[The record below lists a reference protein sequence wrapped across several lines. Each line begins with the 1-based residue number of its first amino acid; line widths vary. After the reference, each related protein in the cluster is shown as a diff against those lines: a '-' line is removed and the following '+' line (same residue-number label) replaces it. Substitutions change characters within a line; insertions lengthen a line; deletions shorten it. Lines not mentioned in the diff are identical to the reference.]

1 MVGAGGNLG
10 AVIAGNIF
18 FTGAFRTDQGIIN
31 MGAMIIGLTSLMF
44 LIYFPDTGGMLF
56 KAGALKYDPQI
67 VKPPAD
73 YKGADVMDYG

>member
-1 MVGAGGNLG
+1 
-10 AVIAGNIF
+10 
-18 FTGAFRTDQGIIN
+18 
-31 MGAMIIGLTSLMF
+31 MIIGLTSLMF

-73 YKGADVMDYG
+73 YKGADVMDYGAQKKSGDEKGVSEVPVEVSTA